1 MQWAETSE
9 EPACRFKMASL
20 RLSARTKDSVF
31 LTVDVPV
38 PCCTSM
44 TTRFGLLLVL
54 HHCRTA
60 TTKGLVSS

>member
-38 PCCTSM
+38 PCCT
-44 TTRFGLLLVL
+44 RFGLLLVL